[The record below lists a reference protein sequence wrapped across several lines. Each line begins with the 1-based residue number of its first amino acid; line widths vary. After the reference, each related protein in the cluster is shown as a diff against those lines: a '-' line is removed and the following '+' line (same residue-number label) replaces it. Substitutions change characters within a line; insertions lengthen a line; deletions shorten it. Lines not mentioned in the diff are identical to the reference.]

1 MSLPRVT
8 VLLANYND
16 QDYIIKAYN
25 SAIKQDY
32 EGSLCV
38 CVIDDGSTDGSWDKI
53 EDIFNQ
59 SVSRRKDGEVEILS
73 DTLNPK
79 GELKKRSFVAIKK
92 PNGGPSDAR
101 NEGIKHT
108 FDFTD
113 IYAVLD
119 SDDEMKPNKITKC
132 VNIMLQD
139 MERVGAVYA
148 DYDTYTINTDKMIRE
163 FKEPFSRRR
172 LTEECI
178 VHSGSVINKQALIDV
193 KEDTGYYDKTMR
205 VCEDYDLWMR
215 ISEKYMI
222 VHIPESLTL
231 VRVTGDNSSFVINK
245 DVWEKNWQKVVDK
258 LHDRANEKI

>member
-1 MSLPRVT
+1 MPLPTVT

-25 SAIKQDY
+25 SAVQQDY
-32 EGSLCV
+32 EGPLCV
-38 CVIDDGSTDGSWDKI
+38 CIIDDGSTDGSWERI

-59 SVSRRKDGEVEILS
+59 SVSRQKDGEVEVLS
-73 DTLNPK
+73 DTLNYK
-79 GELKKRSFVAIKK
+79 GNFKKRSIVAIKK

-108 FDFTD
+108 LEFTD

-132 VNIMLQD
+132 VDIILQD
-139 MERVGAVYA
+139 IDRIGAVYA
-148 DYDTYTINTDKMIRE
+148 DYDTYTINANKCIRE

-172 LTEECI
+172 LVEECI
-178 VHSGSVINKQALIDV
+178 VHSGSVITKRALIDV
-193 KEDTGYYDKTMR
+193 KEETGYYDKTMR

-222 VHIPESLTL
+222 VHIPESLTF

-245 DVWEKNWQKVVDK
+245 DIWEKNWKKVRDK
-258 LHDRANEKI
+258 LHARSQ

>member
-32 EGSLCV
+32 EGPLCV

-53 EDIFNQ
+53 GDIFNQ

-73 DTLNPK
+73 DTLNLK
-79 GELKKRSFVAIKK
+79 GEIKKRGLVTIKK

-108 FDFTD
+108 FESTD

-139 MERVGAVYA
+139 MEHVGAVYA

-163 FKEPFSRRR
+163 FKRIFQQA
-172 LTEECI
+172 I
-178 VHSGSVINKQALIDV
+178 INQGRTSKVSWQP
-193 KEDTGYYDKTMR
+193 R
-205 VCEDYDLWMR
+205 SFRWF
-215 ISEKYMI
+215 
-222 VHIPESLTL
+222 IP
-231 VRVTGDNSSFVINK
+231 
-245 DVWEKNWQKVVDK
+245 
-258 LHDRANEKI
+258 